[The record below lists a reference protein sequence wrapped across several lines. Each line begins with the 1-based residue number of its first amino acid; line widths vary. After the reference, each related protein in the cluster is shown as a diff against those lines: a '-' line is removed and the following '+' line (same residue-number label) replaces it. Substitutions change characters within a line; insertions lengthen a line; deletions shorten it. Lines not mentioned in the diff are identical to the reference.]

1 MSYVTDSQ
9 LATIADLS
17 TGLPATELRP
27 GDWVVVAQVYLP
39 AGTKLSWK
47 WVFLQMYSTTGT
59 GPVLANLTSGTGS
72 GGSSQG
78 VAFAMLTDA
87 YTGSLPV
94 SFISSSSSGWV
105 SGVGRLDLPNSLSA
119 PASPVQILPAAAVSL
134 TVPSGGRN
142 YTVLVANN
150 TTGNNVKL
158 SLAGQL
164 RVTQA

>member
-1 MSYVTDSQ
+1 MPYVTDSQ

-17 TGLPATELRP
+17 TGLPTTELRP
-27 GDWVVVAQVYLP
+27 GDWVVVSQVFLP

-47 WVFLQMYSTTGT
+47 WVFLQMYSSTGT

-94 SFISSSSSGWV
+94 SFISGA
-105 SGVGRLDLPNSLSA
+105 RLDLPNSLTA
-119 PASPVQILPAAAVSL
+119 PTNPVQLAAAISL

-150 TTGNNVKL
+150 TTGNSIKL
-158 SLAGQL
+158 SLVGQL